1 MRNYMHIAGI
11 EGGVRVCSEAVLLYF
26 WCGFSESF
34 ILSCGIA
41 VLQNQAVCGFQK
53 CPSNS
58 TAVSGF
64 LMLFCALFIRNS
76 VQFCGIRAPLTHPS
90 EVLFFLRVF
99 PFPFLLFS
107 L

>member
-11 EGGVRVCSEAVLLYF
+11 EGGVRVCGDAVLLHF
-26 WCGFSESF
+26 WCGFSEIF

-53 CPSNS
+53 CSSNS

-76 VQFCGIRAPLTHPS
+76 VQFCGIRTPLTHPS
-90 EVLFFLRVF
+90 EVLCFLRVF

>member
-11 EGGVRVCSEAVLLYF
+11 EGGVRVCGDAVLLYC
-26 WCGFSESF
+26 WCGFSEIF
-34 ILSCGIA
+34 ILSCGIV

-53 CPSNS
+53 CSSNS

-76 VQFCGIRAPLTHPS
+76 VQFCGFRAPPYAPLGSTFS
-90 EVLFFLRVF
+90 LRVF